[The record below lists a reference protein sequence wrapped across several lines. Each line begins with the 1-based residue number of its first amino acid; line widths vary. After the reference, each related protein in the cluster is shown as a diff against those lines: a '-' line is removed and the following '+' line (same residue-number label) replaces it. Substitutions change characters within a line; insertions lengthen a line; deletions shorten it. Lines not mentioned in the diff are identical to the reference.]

1 MKAEAKKLLIDNHRY
16 INVDDTDWYECVYAS
31 FGERLRD
38 DVGVEVE
45 QIYFSDF
52 WSQGDGACFTGEVE
66 DFLKLMT
73 HYNLTPDF
81 PMLSKLLEMG
91 GRAQCRIYHRG
102 RYYHDDSVAFNWDI
116 DVFTDCVNTD
126 SLFIELVVE
135 RFDTL
140 LDAEKDRFMAEVESC
155 LKAEMRQLY
164 KDLQQDY
171 DALTTDE
178 AVWDTIVANELHLE
192 ETE

>member
-1 MKAEAKKLLIDNHRY
+1 MA
-16 INVDDTDWYECVYAS
+16 
-31 FGERLRD
+31 
-38 DVGVEVE
+38 
-45 QIYFSDF
+45 
-52 WSQGDGACFTGEVE
+52 
-66 DFLKLMT
+66 
-73 HYNLTPDF
+73 HYNLTPEY
-81 PMLSKLLEMG
+81 PMITKLLEMG

-116 DVFTDCVNTD
+116 DVFTDCVALS

-155 LKAEMRQLY
+155 LKFEMRQLY
-164 KDLQQDY
+164 KDLSHNHDH
-171 DALTTDE
+171 LTTDD
-178 AVWDTIVANELHLE
+178 AVWEAIVANELHLE